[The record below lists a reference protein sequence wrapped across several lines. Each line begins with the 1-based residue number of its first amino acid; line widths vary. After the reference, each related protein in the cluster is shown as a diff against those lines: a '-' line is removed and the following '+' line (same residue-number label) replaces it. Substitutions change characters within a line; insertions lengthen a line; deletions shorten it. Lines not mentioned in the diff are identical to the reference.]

1 MIGKAISHYRIFEK
15 INEGGMG
22 VAYKEKSELEEDLL

>member
-1 MIGKAISHYRIFEK
+1 MIGEAISHHKIFEK
-15 INEGGMG
+15 INKGGRG